1 MAETDLIIEW
11 YIFLFAHDKS
21 HDKFLRFDYFVQEKL
36 KLKETSNK

>member
-11 YIFLFAHDKS
+11 YIFLLA

-36 KLKETSNK
+36 KLEETSNK